1 MLSRTA
7 EYAVRA
13 TIVLAGH
20 FGERCVS
27 VDEIASILGAP
38 RNYLSKTLRTLAHRG
53 ILTSARGPGGG
64 FSLAV
69 APAVLTIAD
78 VVDVFAEPK
87 PALARCLLREAPCDP
102 AHPCSAH
109 RRWTQI
115 TLGARELLLRTA
127 ISELCGESRT
137 QYATRRLRHAP

>member
-13 TIVLAGH
+13 TIVLASH
-20 FGERCVS
+20 FGERSVN

-38 RNYLSKTLRTLAHRG
+38 RNYLSKTLHALARRG
-53 ILTSARGPGGG
+53 ILTSTRGPGGG

-69 APAVLTIAD
+69 APSVLTIAD
-78 VVDVFAEPK
+78 VVDVFAEAK
-87 PALARCLLREAPCDP
+87 PTLARCLQREAPCDP

-109 RRWTQI
+109 QRWTQI
-115 TLGARELLLRTA
+115 TLGAREALLRTV

-137 QYATRRLRHAP
+137 QHATSRARQSP